1 MKRYVG
7 YTRVST
13 DKQGKEGY
21 GSADQLQTINEF
33 VKNDELLQV
42 FQEEESG
49 SKNDRPELNKALADC
64 KKHKTMLSIRIKLNR
79 FRPKS
84 WSYNT
89 MSFFRIV
96 KICYLKFNSYIVF
109 IRAIL

>member
-1 MKRYVG
+1 MNNIRPTMKGVSTMKKYVG

-21 GSADQLQTINEF
+21 GASDQLQTINEF

-49 SKNDRPELNKALADC
+49 SKNDRPQLTQALD
-64 KKHKTMLSIRIKLNR
+64 R
-79 FRPKS
+79 KS
-84 WSYNT
+84 
-89 MSFFRIV
+89 V
-96 KICYLKFNSYIVF
+96 V
-109 IRAIL
+109 

>member
-1 MKRYVG
+1 MNKRYVG

-33 VKNDELLQV
+33 VKDGELINV
-42 FQEEESG
+42 YQEQESG

-64 KKHKTMLSIRIKLNR
+64 KKHN
-79 FRPKS
+79 
-84 WSYNT
+84 
-89 MSFFRIV
+89 
-96 KICYLKFNSYIVF
+96 
-109 IRAIL
+109 AILHNMNNIWLKTHNILR

>member
-21 GSADQLQTINEF
+21 GASDQLQTINEF

-42 FQEEESG
+42 F
-49 SKNDRPELNKALADC
+49 
-64 KKHKTMLSIRIKLNR
+64 H
-79 FRPKS
+79 FH
-84 WSYNT
+84 
-89 MSFFRIV
+89 
-96 KICYLKFNSYIVF
+96 
-109 IRAIL
+109 